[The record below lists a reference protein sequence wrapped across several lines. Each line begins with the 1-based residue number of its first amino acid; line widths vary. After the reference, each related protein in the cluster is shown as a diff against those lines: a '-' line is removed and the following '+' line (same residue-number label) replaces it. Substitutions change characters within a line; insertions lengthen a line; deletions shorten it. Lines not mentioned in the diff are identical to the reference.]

1 MKKILTLKKLNFL
14 KKKKKILGLCHGVF
28 DIIHYGHLKYFKSA
42 KKKCDILIVSITAD
56 KYVDKG
62 PGRPLNKIQQR
73 LEMLSSLEI
82 IDFVI
87 ISENESAV
95 KIIDLIK
102 PDYYFKGPD
111 YKDKKKDLS
120 KKILFEEKATKKNGG
135 KLIFTDDETY
145 SSSSIINKEFIIF
158 NEEQKKFLKFIK
170 SKYSLDYII
179 SKLNEIT
186 KIEPIVIGEPIIDE
200 YINVEVKGIGSKS
213 PILAAKYLKKN
224 QFAGGSLVI
233 ANHLSALGCKTNI
246 ILPSKTSNETDEK
259 IYNKLN
265 ANIKKN
271 YVKFNEWILPK
282 KIRFLNQ
289 YKSEKLF
296 EYFFLSEFEPNN
308 IDTKIINKINKIKLS
323 NSILLISDFGHL
335 FFSKK
340 LINKINLLKIHK
352 SINVQSNSA
361 NYGFN
366 LFHKYKNFDFIT
378 LDEKELRLSENN
390 NVDQVSVLLKNIL
403 INKKIKKN
411 GTLTLGSRGSI
422 FFSKNNRFSFC
433 PTFIEDPQ
441 DSVGAGDAYFAIASL
456 LNFIKCQPELIIF
469 ISNCYA
475 GLKTKIVGNL
485 AVEKIKLINHIKSLL
500 A

>member
-186 KIEPIVIGEPIIDE
+186 KI
-200 YINVEVKGIGSKS
+200 
-213 PILAAKYLKKN
+213 
-224 QFAGGSLVI
+224 
-233 ANHLSALGCKTNI
+233 
-246 ILPSKTSNETDEK
+246 
-259 IYNKLN
+259 
-265 ANIKKN
+265 
-271 YVKFNEWILPK
+271 
-282 KIRFLNQ
+282 
-289 YKSEKLF
+289 
-296 EYFFLSEFEPNN
+296 
-308 IDTKIINKINKIKLS
+308 
-323 NSILLISDFGHL
+323 
-335 FFSKK
+335 
-340 LINKINLLKIHK
+340 
-352 SINVQSNSA
+352 
-361 NYGFN
+361 
-366 LFHKYKNFDFIT
+366 FI
-378 LDEKELRLSENN
+378 
-390 NVDQVSVLLKNIL
+390 
-403 INKKIKKN
+403 
-411 GTLTLGSRGSI
+411 
-422 FFSKNNRFSFC
+422 
-433 PTFIEDPQ
+433 
-441 DSVGAGDAYFAIASL
+441 
-456 LNFIKCQPELIIF
+456 
-469 ISNCYA
+469 
-475 GLKTKIVGNL
+475 
-485 AVEKIKLINHIKSLL
+485 
-500 A
+500 